1 MYLAGQ
7 MFYYSI
13 MNADEAVCEAF
24 FKDVESEIKQRM
36 ETLLGDGHETYKTEL
51 HDKNYILPSLEKFT
65 DPAFLT
71 GIHCVDEWMPH
82 NLKENQKYMYLALMQ
97 SVRLAGLMHDAGHPP
112 FSHITESAMREV
124 WREIQQIPDS
134 DRSDGQK
141 AYNSALS
148 RYFTDG
154 GELHETIGNNITD
167 RLLQS
172 ILKPMPDERNAD
184 RLYLPSQLFDVMV
197 KEMTGAI
204 LGEKRALFKS
214 VHGII
219 SGSLDADRLDYV
231 TRDMMNSGLDVG
243 KIEYDR
249 LIPQMK
255 LIKNE
260 DIDPKIKYYFCPSIK
275 SANVLEDFF
284 NRRWN
289 LYKKIILHH
298 RVIKTDFLLRDVIV
312 QLLRINLQNITAESA
327 EMSADQKILP
337 YDISGLWRAVGRNSS
352 RDVFFKRLTQWNDG
366 WLMVVLKK
374 AYLEMEDNAD
384 EILKDKLTEL
394 LTGERHYYSI
404 LKNSEMFGEIEQK
417 FIYTMKSSIGDVK
430 AKLKELSELSEKTR
444 KENEALRTE
453 PFCNDLREM
462 IRLIEN
468 YNDRTFRE
476 KGFVLGRVARLI
488 FGNYYEDGEETFQT
502 LVRDSVNQMK
512 ENHDIRDII
521 VEFKGIKPG
530 IQDSLML
537 YRKVDQLKD
546 NQLIPFKNISNTE
559 INLKIQ
565 QEFVLPF
572 YIYVNS
578 DKKVDAKEIRI
589 EIGKN
594 IGESIVKQFVDF
606 IENWIDVLKEEED
619 TQCVQ

>member
-1 MYLAGQ
+1 
-7 MFYYSI
+7 
-13 MNADEAVCEAF
+13 
-24 FKDVESEIKQRM
+24 
-36 ETLLGDGHETYKTEL
+36 
-51 HDKNYILPSLEKFT
+51 
-65 DPAFLT
+65 
-71 GIHCVDEWMPH
+71 
-82 NLKENQKYMYLALMQ
+82 
-97 SVRLAGLMHDAGHPP
+97 
-112 FSHITESAMREV
+112 
-124 WREIQQIPDS
+124 
-134 DRSDGQK
+134 
-141 AYNSALS
+141 
-148 RYFTDG
+148 
-154 GELHETIGNNITD
+154 
-167 RLLQS
+167 
-172 ILKPMPDERNAD
+172 
-184 RLYLPSQLFDVMV
+184 
-197 KEMTGAI
+197 
-204 LGEKRALFKS
+204 
-214 VHGII
+214 
-219 SGSLDADRLDYV
+219 
-231 TRDMMNSGLDVG
+231 
-243 KIEYDR
+243 
-249 LIPQMK
+249 
-255 LIKNE
+255 
-260 DIDPKIKYYFCPSIK
+260 
-275 SANVLEDFF
+275 
-284 NRRWN
+284 
-289 LYKKIILHH
+289 
-298 RVIKTDFLLRDVIV
+298 
-312 QLLRINLQNITAESA
+312 
-327 EMSADQKILP
+327 
-337 YDISGLWRAVGRNSS
+337 
-352 RDVFFKRLTQWNDG
+352 
-366 WLMVVLKK
+366 
-374 AYLEMEDNAD
+374 MEDNAD